1 MTEKQTSEHPAD
13 WLRRMP
19 LVGDRL
25 ADRVGRAPLVPVV
38 RLSGVIGQ
46 IGPGRRGLTLA
57 ALTNS
62 IEHAFKV
69 PRAKCVA
76 LAVNSPGG
84 SPVQS
89 ALIAKRIRA
98 LSDEKKLPVVAFC
111 EDVAASGGYW
121 LACAADEVYAEGSS
135 IVGSI
140 GVVSA
145 SFGFPDLLERI
156 GVERRVHTSG
166 DRKAMLDPFRPEN
179 PKDVKHLKAIQED
192 IHEQFKSYVR
202 ERRAERLNASEKTLF
217 NGEFWTGQKAL
228 ELGLI
233 DGIGDLRSVMRERF
247 GERVRFRLMT
257 RPRGWL
263 QRRLGIERE
272 TSLAHDFIASI
283 EERAIWS
290 RYGL

>member
-1 MTEKQTSEHPAD
+1 MTEKQPSEHPAE
-13 WLRRMP
+13 WLRRVP

-25 ADRVGRAPLVPVV
+25 ADRVEHAPLVPVI

-46 IGPGRRGLTLA
+46 FGPSRRGLTLA
-57 ALTNS
+57 ALTTS
-62 IEHAFKV
+62 IERAFRM

-76 LAVNSPGG
+76 LAINSPGG

-89 ALIAKRIRA
+89 SLIAKRVRT
-98 LSDEKKLPVVAFC
+98 LSDEKQLPVFAFC

-121 LACAADEVYAEGSS
+121 LACAADEIYAEGAS

-140 GVVSA
+140 GVISA
-145 SFGFPDLLERI
+145 SFGFPALLERI
-156 GVERRVHTSG
+156 GVERRVHTAG
-166 DRKAMLDPFRPEN
+166 DRKAMLDPFRPED
-179 PKDVKHLKAIQED
+179 PKDVKHLEALQKD
-192 IHEQFKSYVR
+192 LHDQFKVYVR
-202 ERRAERLNASEKTLF
+202 ERRAKRLNANEKTLF

-233 DGIGDLRSVMRERF
+233 DGIGNLHSVMREKF
-247 GERVRFRLMT
+247 GERVRFRQVT

-272 TSLAHDFIASI
+272 TSLAHEFITSI
-283 EERAIWS
+283 EERAIWA